1 MKYRTG
7 TRYDY
12 TTYDYGRFSR
22 KAGLQN
28 FVGAT
33 ALAFTALACG
43 WTLYANVFG
52 ADIYPAMLSA
62 DIGPVTHAQPRQTS
76 FAERFEPM
84 VSAPAAVAAAPKKD
98 NSTLAM
104 LDPNFSLGFAPGTF
118 KPKASAQPVVAATV
132 APSETLTEQDVLPL
146 PAVAQAVMP
155 SVPRPMK
162 RPSDARLAQNKE
174 PSLREITQASRAM
187 AVANA
192 APAKQPTIFDRLF
205 GAPQKPTVLA
215 YAGSDGGVLSDG
227 HDGNSNS
234 PPYDRQTAVYDITA
248 RTVYM
253 PDGTKLEAHS
263 GLGSALDNPNFVH
276 VRMHGATPP
285 HVYDLTARES
295 LFHGVAAI
303 RLNPVGGEKAIYG
316 RAGLLAHT
324 YMLGPN
330 GDSNGCV
337 SFKDYAAFLRAF
349 RNGDVKRLAV
359 VARVE

>member
-12 TTYDYGRFSR
+12 TTYDYGRSSR

-28 FVGAT
+28 FIGGT
-33 ALAFTALACG
+33 ALSVIALTCG

-62 DIGPVTHAQPRQTS
+62 DIGPVTHAQPRQIS

-84 VSAPAAVAAAPKKD
+84 VNAPAAVAAAPQKQ
-98 NSTLAM
+98 NNTAVAM
-104 LDPNFSLGFAPGTF
+104 LDPNFSLGFAPGAF
-118 KPKASAQPVVAATV
+118 KPRASAQPAA
-132 APSETLTEQDVLPL
+132 APVQAETLTPQDVLPL
-146 PAVAQAVMP
+146 PAVAQVVVP
-155 SVPRPMK
+155 SVPLPAK

-174 PSLREITQASRAM
+174 PSLREIAQASRAM

-192 APAKQPTIFDRLF
+192 AAAKQPTIFDRLF
-205 GAPQKPTVLA
+205 GKPQAPTVLA

-227 HDGNSNS
+227 RDSNAGGR
-234 PPYDRQTAVYDITA
+234 YDRQTAVYDISA
-248 RTVYM
+248 HTVYL
-253 PDGTKLEAHS
+253 PDGTRLEAHS
-263 GLGSALDNPNFVH
+263 GLRDKLDDPRFAH
-276 VRMHGATPP
+276 VRMQGVTPP
-285 HVYDLTARES
+285 HLYDLTARES

-303 RLNPVGGEKAIYG
+303 RLNPVGGEQAIFG

-349 RNGDVKRLAV
+349 RNGEVKRLAV

>member
-12 TTYDYGRFSR
+12 TTYDFSR
-22 KAGLQN
+22 SSHKASLQN
-28 FVGAT
+28 FIGGS
-33 ALAFTALACG
+33 ALTFIALACG

-52 ADIYPAMLSA
+52 ADIYPAMLRA
-62 DIGPVTHAQPRQTS
+62 NVEPVTRSQPLAHQTS

-84 VSAPAAVAAAPKKD
+84 VGAPAAAVAAAPQKQ
-98 NSTLAM
+98 NATLAM

-118 KPKASAQPVVAATV
+118 KPKANSQPTVAA
-132 APSETLTEQDVLPL
+132 APVETLTPQDVLPL
-146 PAVAQAVMP
+146 PAVAQAVASIP
-155 SVPRPMK
+155 LPMK

-187 AVANA
+187 AVANVG
-192 APAKQPTIFDRLF
+192 PAKPTIFDKLF
-205 GAPQKPTVLA
+205 GKPQAPTVLA

-227 HDGNSNS
+227 RDTVANS
-234 PPYDRQTAVYDITA
+234 PMYDRHTAVYDITA
-248 RTVYM
+248 RTVYL

-263 GLGSALDNPNFVH
+263 GLGPKLDDPRFVH

-285 HVYDLTARES
+285 HVYDLTPRES

-303 RLNPVGGEKAIYG
+303 RLNPVGGESAIHG
-316 RAGLLAHT
+316 RTGLLAHT

-337 SFKDYAAFLRAF
+337 SFKDYNAFLKAF